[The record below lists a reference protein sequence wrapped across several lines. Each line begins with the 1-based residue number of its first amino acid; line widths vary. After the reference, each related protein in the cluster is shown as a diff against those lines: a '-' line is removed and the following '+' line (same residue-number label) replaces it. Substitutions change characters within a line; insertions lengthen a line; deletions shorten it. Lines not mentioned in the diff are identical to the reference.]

1 MTGFFDRL
9 KNIAKTLF
17 RHGGLIYTPIAI
29 LAFFAPVTAHADV
42 QQGLSVTVWDNYTGQ
57 QGQFNNAPP
66 IPPTT
71 SICLETTWSNLI
83 YNFGNNPVCGIY
95 DDFVVNI
102 NGYIT
107 APETGTYTL
116 YMHGDDGVKLYLDDS
131 IIVDAWYD
139 SGNAGA
145 TAEVEFTEGVSKSL
159 TAWYYENGG
168 GAQVRLDYLVNGQWV
183 PVPDSWF
190 SQNIQ
195 TPPTTTTTLPPYLNP
210 VTNLIAVAKPDG
222 SVDLG
227 WDAPTASN
235 VDIYAYS
242 VSFYDLDEIGGTT
255 SGGWGVWTNQGTIYS
270 LAEYMFS
277 GSNPV
282 TTGYGP
288 VRFGIKAGNQSCFS
302 NEGVGPCVY
311 GPEVT
316 VDATVFDPTPPTTTT
331 PEIPETTTT
340 WVPDTTSTVPPT
352 TSITT
357 VPIET
362 VPVTTEAPTTE
373 APTETTIAEEP
384 ETTPTTEAEVPVET
398 SAPEPEQEGPDSTV
412 PESTEPPE
420 TTPTTSEAPIE
431 VPEDVQDASD
441 EAVADIFDTPISNEE
456 LAGAVDDL
464 VADAD
469 TPEELTAVVNSLLD
483 QELTDS
489 QFATVIDSVFSEP
502 LSDENFDAAVDAV
515 FEDPTQ
521 LSEAQFEDAVTAVF
535 DGPLS
540 DEQFQDA
547 VTAVFEDT
555 ESLSDEQF
563 DSAVQ
568 AVFDEP
574 LSTEQFAEVL
584 DAVFDEPV
592 SDEKFDS
599 IISAVLDEPISDEQ
613 FEELVNVLESDTVTE
628 EQVSSAVD
636 SVIENG
642 VTEDQA
648 VDLAT
653 SAKVLE
659 SIDGEQ
665 ATEIFDAVDISAVSE
680 EEAAQL
686 IEAVQDAPTEVKE
699 SFETEIN
706 IFEGAVDTYV
716 PLGSSISVGGRRVVV
731 AVSAVIVIAPA
742 PIISRRR

>member
-42 QQGLSVTVWDNYTGQ
+42 QQGLSVTVWDNFTGQ

-83 YNFGNNPVCGIY
+83 YNFDNNPVCGIY

-107 APETGTYTL
+107 APTTGTYGL
-116 YMHGDDGVKLYLDDS
+116 YLQGDDGVKLYLDGS
-131 IIVDAWYD
+131 LIIDAWYD
-139 SGNAGA
+139 SGNAGYA
-145 TAEVEFTEGVSKSL
+145 VDVEFTEGVSKSL

-227 WDAPTASN
+227 WDAPTSSN
-235 VDIYAYS
+235 VDVYAYS

-288 VRFGIKAGNQSCFS
+288 VRFGVKAGNQSCFS
-302 NEGVGPCVY
+302 SEGVGPCVY
-311 GPEVT
+311 GPETT
-316 VDATVFDPTPPTTTT
+316 VDATVLDPTSPTTTT
-331 PEIPETTTT
+331 PVIPETTTT

-362 VPVTTEAPTTE
+362 VPATTEAPTTEAPTTEAPTTE
-373 APTETTIAEEP
+373 APTETTITEEP

-398 SAPEPEQEGPDSTV
+398 SAPEPQQEGPDSTV

-431 VPEDVQDASD
+431 VPEDVQD
-441 EAVADIFDTPISNEE
+441 E
-456 LAGAVDDL
+456 
-464 VADAD
+464 ADA
-469 TPEELTAVVNSLLD
+469 LLEND
-483 QELTDS
+483 LTDE
-489 QFATVIDSVFSEP
+489 QFSAVINSVFSEP
-502 LSDENFDAAVDAV
+502 LTDENFSAALDAV
-515 FEDPTQ
+515 FEEP
-521 LSEAQFEDAVTAVF
+521 
-535 DGPLS
+535 
-540 DEQFQDA
+540 
-547 VTAVFEDT
+547 
-555 ESLSDEQF
+555 LSDEQF
-563 DSAVQ
+563 DSVITAIL
-568 AVFDEP
+568 DEP
-574 LSTEQFAEVL
+574 L
-584 DAVFDEPV
+584 
-592 SDEKFDS
+592 
-599 IISAVLDEPISDEQ
+599 SDEQ
-613 FEELVNVLESDTVTE
+613 FEELVSVLESDSVSE
-628 EQVSSAVD
+628 EQVASAVD
-636 SVIENG
+636 EIIANEISE
-642 VTEDQA
+642 EQA

-653 SAKVLE
+653 SEKVLQ
-659 SIDGEQ
+659 SIDGDQ
-665 ATEIFDAVDISAVSE
+665 ATEIFDAVDISAVTSE
-680 EEAAQL
+680 EASQL
-686 IEAVQDAPTEVKE
+686 ISAVQDAPTEVKE
-699 SFETEIN
+699 AFETEIN
-706 IFEGAVDTYV
+706 VFQGAIDTYV
-716 PLGSSISVGGRRVVV
+716 PLGSSISVGERRVVV
-731 AVSAVIVIAPA
+731 AVSAVIVVAPA

>member
-1 MTGFFDRL
+1 MAGFFDRL

-255 SGGWGVWTNQGTIYS
+255 SGGWGVWTNQGTNYS
-270 LAEYMFS
+270 LGEWMFS

-373 APTETTIAEEP
+373 VPTETTIAEEP

-431 VPEDVQDASD
+431 VPEDVQDEADAAVDEILASS
-441 EAVADIFDTPISNEE
+441 ENIEE
-456 LAGAVDDL
+456 LSNVVDEL
-464 VADAD
+464 VAEAD
-469 TPEELTAVVNSLLD
+469 TPEQLVAVIDALLGTD
-483 QELTDS
+483 LTDE
-489 QFATVIDSVFSEP
+489 QFDAVIDSVFSEP
-502 LSDENFDAAVDAV
+502 LTDENFSAALDAV
-515 FEDPTQ
+515 FEEP
-521 LSEAQFEDAVTAVF
+521 
-535 DGPLS
+535 
-540 DEQFQDA
+540 
-547 VTAVFEDT
+547 
-555 ESLSDEQF
+555 LSDEQF
-563 DSAVQ
+563 DSVITAIL
-568 AVFDEP
+568 DEP
-574 LSTEQFAEVL
+574 L
-584 DAVFDEPV
+584 
-592 SDEKFDS
+592 
-599 IISAVLDEPISDEQ
+599 SDEQ
-613 FEELVNVLESDTVTE
+613 FEELVSVLESDSVSE
-628 EQVSSAVD
+628 EQVSAAVD
-636 SVIENG
+636 EIIANDISE
-642 VTEDQA
+642 EQA

-659 SIDGEQ
+659 SVDGDQ
-665 ATEIFDAVDISAVSE
+665 ATEIFDAVDISAVTSE
-680 EEAAQL
+680 EAEQL
-686 IEAVQDAPTEVKE
+686 VSAVQDAPTEVKE
-699 SFETEIN
+699 AFETEIN
-706 IFEGAVDTYV
+706 IFQGAIDTYV
-716 PLGSSISVGGRRVVV
+716 PLGSSVSVGGRRVVV

-742 PIISRRR
+742 PVISRRR

>member
-17 RHGGLIYTPIAI
+17 RHGGLIYIPVAI
-29 LAFFAPVTAHADV
+29 LGFFAPTNAKAEV
-42 QQGLSVTVWDNYTGQ
+42 QYGLSVTFWDNYTGQ
-57 QGQFNNAPP
+57 NGQFNNAPP

-71 SICLETTWSNLI
+71 PICLETTYFSLVHNFSNT
-83 YNFGNNPVCGIY
+83 PVCGIY
-95 DDFVVNI
+95 DDFVMRAE
-102 NGYIT
+102 GYIT
-107 APETGTYTL
+107 APVSGTYRL
-116 YMHGDDGVKLYLDDS
+116 YLHGDDGVKLYLDDS
-131 IIVDAWYD
+131 IIIDAWYD
-139 SGNAGA
+139 SGNAGYA
-145 TAEVEFTEGVSKSL
+145 VDVEFTEGVSKSL

-168 GAQVRLDYLVNGQWV
+168 GAQVRLDYLVDGQWIA
-183 PVPDSWF
+183 VPDSWF
-190 SQNIQ
+190 TQNIQ

-227 WDAPTASN
+227 WDAPTSSN

-288 VRFGIKAGNQSCFS
+288 VRFGVKAGNQSCFS
-302 NEGVGPCVY
+302 SEGVGPCVY
-311 GPEVT
+311 GPELT

-340 WVPDTTSTVPPT
+340 WVPDTTSTIPPM
-352 TSITT
+352 TSTTT

-362 VPVTTEAPTTE
+362 VPVTTTEPTTE
-373 APTETTIAEEP
+373 PPTETTVAEEP

-398 SAPEPEQEGPDSTV
+398 SAPEPEQEGPDSTL

-420 TTPTTSEAPIE
+420 TTPTTSEAPID
-431 VPEDVQDASD
+431 VPEDVQDAAE
-441 EAVADIFDTPISNEE
+441 EAVDEILASSENIEE
-456 LAGAVDDL
+456 LSNAVDEL
-464 VADAD
+464 VAEAD
-469 TPEELTAVVNSLLD
+469 TPEELVAVIDALLGTD
-483 QELTDS
+483 LTDE
-489 QFATVIDSVFSEP
+489 QFDAVIDSVFSEP
-502 LSDENFDAAVDAV
+502 LTDENFSAALDAV
-515 FEDPTQ
+515 FEEP
-521 LSEAQFEDAVTAVF
+521 
-535 DGPLS
+535 
-540 DEQFQDA
+540 
-547 VTAVFEDT
+547 
-555 ESLSDEQF
+555 LSDEQF
-563 DSAVQ
+563 DSVITAIL
-568 AVFDEP
+568 DEP
-574 LSTEQFAEVL
+574 L
-584 DAVFDEPV
+584 
-592 SDEKFDS
+592 
-599 IISAVLDEPISDEQ
+599 SDEQ
-613 FEELVNVLESDTVTE
+613 FEELVSVLESDSVTE

-636 SVIENG
+636 EIIANEISE
-642 VTEDQA
+642 EQA

-665 ATEIFDAVDISAVSE
+665 ATEIFDAVEISAVSE

-686 IEAVQDAPTEVKE
+686 VEAVQDAPTEVKE
-699 SFETEIN
+699 AFETEIN
-706 IFEGAVDTYV
+706 IFQGAIDIYV

-731 AVSAVIVIAPA
+731 AVSTVIVIAPA

>member
-1 MTGFFDRL
+1 MAGFSNRL

-29 LAFFAPVTAHADV
+29 LAFFAPTSVQATSDPLPFTPANNGCGPYQALTVTGSTGGPIWGSNPYTDDSKFSAAAVHA
-42 QQGLSVTVWDNYTGQ
+42 GLIAVGETAIIEPYMVDNYPSYEGSTANGISTYDWGGSWCGYYIRILGTTGQ
-57 QGQFNNAPP
+57 
-66 IPPTT
+66 
-71 SICLETTWSNLI
+71 
-83 YNFGNNPVCGIY
+83 
-95 DDFVVNI
+95 
-102 NGYIT
+102 
-107 APETGTYTL
+107 
-116 YMHGDDGVKLYLDDS
+116 
-131 IIVDAWYD
+131 
-139 SGNAGA
+139 
-145 TAEVEFTEGVSKSL
+145 
-159 TAWYYENGG
+159 
-168 GAQVRLDYLVNGQWV
+168 
-183 PVPDSWF
+183 
-190 SQNIQ
+190 
-195 TPPTTTTTLPPYLNP
+195 TTTTTLPPYLNP

-227 WDAPTASN
+227 WDAPISSN

-316 VDATVFDPTPPTTTT
+316 VDTTVFDPTPPTTTT

-357 VPIET
+357 APPET

-373 APTETTIAEEP
+373 VPTETTIAEEP

-398 SAPEPEQEGPDSTV
+398 SAPEPQQEGPDSTV

-420 TTPTTSEAPIE
+420 TAPTTSEAPIE
-431 VPEDVQDASD
+431 VPEDVQDEADAAVDEILASS
-441 EAVADIFDTPISNEE
+441 ENIEE
-456 LAGAVDDL
+456 LSNAVDEL
-464 VADAD
+464 VAEAD
-469 TPEELTAVVNSLLD
+469 TPEELVAVIDALLGTD
-483 QELTDS
+483 LTDE
-489 QFATVIDSVFSEP
+489 QFDAVIDSVFSEP
-502 LSDENFDAAVDAV
+502 LTDENFSAALDAV
-515 FEDPTQ
+515 FEEP
-521 LSEAQFEDAVTAVF
+521 
-535 DGPLS
+535 
-540 DEQFQDA
+540 
-547 VTAVFEDT
+547 
-555 ESLSDEQF
+555 LSDEQF
-563 DSAVQ
+563 DSVITAIL
-568 AVFDEP
+568 DEP
-574 LSTEQFAEVL
+574 L
-584 DAVFDEPV
+584 
-592 SDEKFDS
+592 
-599 IISAVLDEPISDEQ
+599 SDEQ
-613 FEELVNVLESDTVTE
+613 FEELVSVLESDSVSE
-628 EQVSSAVD
+628 EQVASAVD
-636 SVIENG
+636 EIIANDISE
-642 VTEDQA
+642 EQA

-653 SAKVLE
+653 SEKVLQ
-659 SIDGEQ
+659 SIDGDQ
-665 ATEIFDAVDISAVSE
+665 ATEIFDAVEISAVSE

-686 IEAVQDAPTEVKE
+686 VSAVQDAPIEVKE
-699 SFETEIN
+699 AFETEIN
-706 IFEGAVDTYV
+706 IFQGAIDIYV

>member
-42 QQGLSVTVWDNYTGQ
+42 QQGLSVTVWDNFTGQ

-83 YNFGNNPVCGIY
+83 YNFNNNPVCGIY
-95 DDFVVNI
+95 DDFVVSI

-107 APETGTYTL
+107 APTTGTYRL
-116 YMHGDDGVKLYLDDS
+116 YLHGDDGVKLYLDGS
-131 IIVDAWYD
+131 LIIDAWYD
-139 SGNAGA
+139 SGNAGY
-145 TAEVEFTEGVSKSL
+145 EVDVEFTEGVSKSL

-227 WDAPTASN
+227 WDAPTSSN
-235 VDIYAYS
+235 VDVYAYS

-288 VRFGIKAGNQSCFS
+288 VRFGVKAGNQSCFS
-302 NEGVGPCVY
+302 SEGVGPCVY
-311 GPEVT
+311 GPELT

-357 VPIET
+357 APIET
-362 VPVTTEAPTTE
+362 VPVTTTE
-373 APTETTIAEEP
+373 PMTEPPTETTVAEEP

-398 SAPEPEQEGPDSTV
+398 SAPEPQQEGPDSTV

-431 VPEDVQDASD
+431 VPEDVQDEADAAVDEILASS
-441 EAVADIFDTPISNEE
+441 ENIEE
-456 LAGAVDDL
+456 LSNAVDEL
-464 VADAD
+464 VAEAD
-469 TPEELTAVVNSLLD
+469 TPEELVAVIDALLGTD
-483 QELTDS
+483 LTDE
-489 QFATVIDSVFSEP
+489 QFDAVIDSVFSEP
-502 LSDENFDAAVDAV
+502 LTDENFSAALDAV
-515 FEDPTQ
+515 FEEP
-521 LSEAQFEDAVTAVF
+521 
-535 DGPLS
+535 
-540 DEQFQDA
+540 
-547 VTAVFEDT
+547 
-555 ESLSDEQF
+555 LSDEQF
-563 DSAVQ
+563 DSVITAIL
-568 AVFDEP
+568 DEP
-574 LSTEQFAEVL
+574 L
-584 DAVFDEPV
+584 
-592 SDEKFDS
+592 
-599 IISAVLDEPISDEQ
+599 SDEQ
-613 FEELVNVLESDTVTE
+613 FEELVSVLESDSVTE

-636 SVIENG
+636 EIIANEISE
-642 VTEDQA
+642 EQA

-665 ATEIFDAVDISAVSE
+665 ATEIFDAVEISAVSE

-686 IEAVQDAPTEVKE
+686 VEAIQDAPTEVKE

-706 IFEGAVDTYV
+706 IFQGAIDIYV
-716 PLGSSISVGGRRVVV
+716 PLGSSVSVGERRVVV